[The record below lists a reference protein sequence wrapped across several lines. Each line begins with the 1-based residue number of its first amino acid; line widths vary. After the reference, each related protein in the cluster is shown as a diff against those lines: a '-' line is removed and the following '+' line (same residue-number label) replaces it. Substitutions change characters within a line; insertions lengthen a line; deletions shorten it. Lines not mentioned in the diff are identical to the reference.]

1 MLGAIIGDIIGST
14 RESAPVKTTEFHL
27 FEEGSRFTDD
37 TVMTVA
43 LSDAL
48 LSVPGDWLDA
58 PEEHAEGIRTRI
70 VERMQTWG
78 RRFPDAGYGGWFQSW
93 IFSDDPQPYGSFGN
107 GSAMRISPAGWLA
120 GSEEAA
126 LELAKLGAQVTHN
139 HPEGIKGA
147 QAVALAVFLA
157 RSGAP
162 KKEIR
167 QALTERFGYD
177 LNRDPDEI
185 RTSCRFDSSCQVS
198 VPQALACFFA
208 AESYEDTV
216 RLAVSLGGDA
226 DTQAAIAG
234 AVAEGYFGIP
244 EYLKREGRRRLSR
257 PMVKVLERFRRH
269 APRRYHGRKGTTPLT
284 DNDRIEL
291 LLPEVAEGSASGQ
304 DVVMVLRSRMF
315 EDGQFLVPCEENEKG
330 GKVPRLLA
338 GESGEAMLP
347 VFTSRQELAG
357 GGDASAEVLL
367 AYMDNLFYACLRDEA
382 VSGLVINPWNRN
394 GLSIEKKGIAAIVGE
409 KA

>member
-1 MLGAIIGDIIGST
+1 MLGAIIGDIVGST

-27 FEEGSRFTDD
+27 FEEKSRFTDD

-43 LSDAL
+43 FADAL

-58 PEEHAEGIRTRI
+58 PEEYAEGIQKKFT
-70 VERMQTWG
+70 ECMQTWG
-78 RRFPDAGYGGWFQSW
+78 RRYPDAGYGGWFQSW
-93 IFSDDPQPYGSFGN
+93 ILADDPQPYGSFGN
-107 GSAMRISPAGWLA
+107 GSAMRVSPAGWLA
-120 GSEEAA
+120 GSGEAA
-126 LELAKLGAQVTHN
+126 LELAKLGAQVTHS

-157 RSGAP
+157 RRGAP

-167 QALTERFGYD
+167 RELSERFGYD
-177 LNRDPDEI
+177 LHSDPDEI
-185 RTSCRFDSSCQVS
+185 RETCRFDSSCQVS
-198 VPQALACFFA
+198 VPQALACFLA
-208 AESYEDTV
+208 AESYEDAV

-234 AVAEGYFGIP
+234 AIAEGYFGIP

-291 LLPEVAEGSASGQ
+291 LLPEVAAGSAPGQ
-304 DVVMVLRSRMF
+304 DVVLVLRSRMF
-315 EDGQFLVPCEENEKG
+315 EDGQFLVPCEENERG
-330 GKVPRLLA
+330 EKVPRLLA

-347 VFTSRQELAG
+347 VFTSRQELAA
-357 GGDASAEVLL
+357 GGDASGEVLL
-367 AYMDNLFYACLRDEA
+367 AYMDNLYYACLRDES
-382 VSGLVINPWNRN
+382 VSGMVINPWNRN
-394 GLSIEKKGIAAIVGE
+394 GLSLEKKGIAAIVGE